1 MSLFLATFLIVIFAM
16 ALLWLIS
23 LSRRDASIVDIFW
36 GLGFAGVAMVSF
48 GYPQLIG
55 RSGELEILPPR
66 QLLVGGM
73 ALVWGVRLALH
84 LGWRNLGRGED
95 PRYRA
100 MRERYGRRFPLLS
113 LPLVFLLQGTIL
125 WFVSLPIQLAG
136 STVGHPG
143 LADWVG
149 GGLWGVGLLFETV
162 GDWQLTRF
170 RADPANQG
178 QILDRGLW
186 AWTRHPN
193 YFGDALVWWG
203 LSVPVIFNG
212 YPWVVVSPMVMTWLL
227 LRVSGVPLLER
238 ALVET
243 RPGYADYIA
252 RTSGFIPWPPKREPA
267 KRAKRRDVIR

>member
-1 MSLFLATFLIVIFAM
+1 MSLFLVTFLTVISAM
-16 ALLWLIS
+16 VLLWLIS
-23 LSRRDASIVDIFW
+23 LRRHDASIVDIFW
-36 GLGFAGVAMVSF
+36 GAGFAGVAMVCLGFSH
-48 GYPQLIG
+48 LID
-55 RSGELEILPPR
+55 RSGGLETLPPR

-113 LPLVFLLQGTIL
+113 LPLVFLLQGTIM

-136 STVGHPG
+136 STVGQPG

-149 GGLWGVGLLFETV
+149 GGLWATGLLFEGL
-162 GDWQLTRF
+162 GDWQLSRF

-178 QILDRGLW
+178 KILDRGLW

-193 YFGDALVWWG
+193 YFGDSLVWWG
-203 LSVPVIFNG
+203 LSVPVIFSG
-212 YPWVVVSPMVMTWLL
+212 YAWVVVSPLLMTWLL
-227 LRVSGVPLLER
+227 VRVSGVPLLER
-238 ALVET
+238 GMLST

-252 RTSGFIPWPPKREPA
+252 RTSSFIPRPPKRDRV
-267 KRAKRRDVIR
+267 KREGIK